1 MVEQLIRNQQVAGSN
16 PATSSK
22 KEDMVKRPYPL
33 FLICCTDLKSACNRA
48 AISCQFAQVFQT
60 VNNALR
66 RKYGFINP
74 ATNPISRVIRSVAL
88 TGLRKPAGAK
98 NKTDVS
104 GGLV

>member
-1 MVEQLIRNQQVAGSN
+1 M
-16 PATSSK
+16 
-22 KEDMVKRPYPL
+22 DD
-33 FLICCTDLKSACNRA
+33 C
-48 AISCQFAQVFQT
+48 
-60 VNNALR
+60 R
-66 RKYGFINP
+66 RKYGFVNP